1 MVRLKD
7 IAARL
12 ELGISTVS
20 AVLNNK
26 NYCYVSEAKKQ
37 LIRETAEEMGYLPN
51 RMSRG
56 IKGLPTNTVGLIG
69 SLLATPITSSLV
81 AQLCNLLYE
90 HGYFVLLADSSHEAS
105 REKILIN
112 EFLSRGVDG
121 LLIQPCRT
129 KEELELII
137 KGRVPYVCFNHE
149 NFGGANVTM
158 NRRDSS
164 LMAVEHLITVHKHH
178 KIGFVT
184 SRKKSNL
191 EKFEGFKLA
200 LNQHGIPFSNELC
213 IEIPSEFD
221 TAAAVGKITASGL
234 SAVFCSNDFIAG
246 YLIKSLN
253 AAGIKVP
260 EDVAVIGFD
269 GMDMICELVQP
280 SLTSVKHPVSAVAG
294 QTLQLLMQ
302 KLDGREVEEKTYY
315 IESKLRIGQSC
326 GCK

>member
-12 ELGISTVS
+12 KVGVSTVS
-20 AVLNNK
+20 AVLNGK
-26 NYCYVSEAKKQ
+26 DYCYVSEAKKQ
-37 LIRETAEEMGYLPN
+37 LIRETAAEMGYAPK

-56 IKGLPTNTVGLIG
+56 IQGLPTNTIGVIG
-69 SLLATPITSSLV
+69 SLLSTPITSNLIS
-81 AQLCNLLYE
+81 QLCNLLGE
-90 HGYFVLLADSSHEAS
+90 HGYSVLQGDSNHEKP
-105 REKILIN
+105 RERFLLN
-112 EFLSRGVDG
+112 EFLARGIDG
-121 LLIQPCRT
+121 LLIHPCLT

-137 KGRVPYVCFNHE
+137 KGRMPYICFNHE
-149 NFGGANVTM
+149 NFSGVNVTM
-158 NRRDSS
+158 NRRDSAC
-164 LMAVEHLITVHKHH
+164 MAVEHLITVHKHH

-184 SRKKSNL
+184 SSKKSNL

-213 IEIPSEFD
+213 IEISNEFD
-221 TAAAVGKITASGL
+221 TAAAVRKITASGL

-246 YLIKSLN
+246 YLVKSLN

-280 SLTSVKHPVSAVAG
+280 SLTSVKHPTSAVAG
-294 QTLQLLMQ
+294 QMLQLLMQ
-302 KLDGREVEEKTYY
+302 KLSGKEVEEKTYY
-315 IESKLRIGQSC
+315 IESELRIGQSC